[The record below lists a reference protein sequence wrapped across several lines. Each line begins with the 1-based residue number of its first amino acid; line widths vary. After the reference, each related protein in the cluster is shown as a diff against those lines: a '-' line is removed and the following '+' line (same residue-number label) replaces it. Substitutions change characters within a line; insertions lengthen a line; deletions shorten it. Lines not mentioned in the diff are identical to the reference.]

1 MREVGGRFQ
10 AAGNSSG
17 PFKWFSRRTAPQ
29 GWPIHPNWEAFV
41 HVAFLGRLRRACG
54 KEVRIGF
61 EDRGMDLTVYRE
73 GRLYWYIEVKE
84 KAGTAER
91 LVNDLGIVSRTTWD
105 RSAAIPRN
113 DAHRDAKAKLKY
125 LEGFRPEAFSV
136 VAINFEEHFQVLSA
150 GSRLKSAAAPYRL
163 PMAP

>member
-61 EDRGMDLTVYRE
+61 EDRGMDFTVYRE

-84 KAGTAER
+84 KAETAER
-91 LVNDLGIVSRTTWD
+91 LVHDLGIVSRTTWD
-105 RSAAIPRN
+105 RSAAIPRS
-113 DAHRDAKAKLKY
+113 DARRDAKAKLKY
-125 LEGFRPEAFSV
+125 LERFRPEAFSV
-136 VAINFEEHFQVLSA
+136 VAIDFEEHFQA
-150 GSRLKSAAAPYRL
+150 GSTTTLKSVAAPYRL
-163 PMAP
+163 PTAP